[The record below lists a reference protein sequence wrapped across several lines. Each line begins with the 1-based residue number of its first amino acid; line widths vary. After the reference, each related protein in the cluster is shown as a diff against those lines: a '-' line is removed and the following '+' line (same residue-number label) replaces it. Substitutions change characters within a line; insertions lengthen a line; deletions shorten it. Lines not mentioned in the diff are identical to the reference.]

1 MKSLLDLKT
10 LARIKDLP
18 LVAKTIA
25 HGFLHGVHHSIQR
38 GVGIEFSQYR
48 VYEPGDQLSSVD
60 WKLFARSDRYFV
72 REAERESDINV
83 WFVMD
88 SSESMKQRSSF
99 DSKGKSQRDKN
110 SEDSLSKFD
119 YGKILLSTL
128 AYMVQ
133 KQGDSI
139 GFIGLSH
146 SGTNKKSSENKH
158 YLPALSGERHWQKI
172 LISLTNM
179 VAGGYFPK
187 ASDVEAQCHAMRK
200 NGLIFVISDFYQQ
213 DEEINNLLSQLSNS
227 RTEVIAIQLSS
238 NDEINFPY
246 QGMVRFEDLETKQQR
261 LVSAKQ
267 IKIQYLAAQA
277 KFNEE
282 LEQSLKEKQ
291 VTHWQVNIDEPM
303 DETLARFLQLR
314 QRRFN

>member
-1 MKSLLDLKT
+1 MKQLLDLKT

-25 HGFLHGVHHSIQR
+25 HGFLQGVHHSIQR

-72 REAERESDINV
+72 REAERESDINI

-88 SSESMKQRSSF
+88 SSESMKQASFF
-99 DSKGKSQRDKN
+99 DSKDNSQTDKN
-110 SEDSLSKFD
+110 TTDRLNKFE

-128 AYMVQ
+128 AYMSQ
-133 KQGDSI
+133 KQGDSV
-139 GFIGLSH
+139 GFIGL
-146 SGTNKKSSENKH
+146 SSENKH

-179 VAGGYFPK
+179 SVGGYFPK
-187 ASDVEAQCHAMRK
+187 LNDVQAQCHAMRK

-213 DEEINNLLSQLSNS
+213 DEEIHDLLSQLSNS
-227 RTEVIAIQLSS
+227 RTEVIAIQLTS

-246 QGMVRFEDLETKQQR
+246 QGMVRFEDLETKKQR

-267 IKIQYLAAQA
+267 IKAQYLSAQA
-277 KFNEE
+277 DFNQA
-282 LEQSLKEKQ
+282 LEQKLKEKQ
-291 VTHWQVNIDEPM
+291 ITHWQVNIDEPM
-303 DETLARFLQLR
+303 DESLTRFLQLR
-314 QRRFN
+314 QRRFV